1 MLFNRQNKS
10 AMECN
15 WYYTNQNNA
24 GDILSSFKV
33 KVRKM
38 KEMIVKDFMN
48 TNFAKIS
55 EEMPAITA
63 SIELIKK
70 EVLGG
75 PVVDKENK
83 LLGWISEQECLQVTT
98 QYAYHNHRVAL
109 VKDIMRED
117 VLSIK
122 KDQSI
127 FSLAEKMLGTQPK
140 NYPVV
145 DDNNKVIGVISRR
158 RVLKALLDNHF

>member
-1 MLFNRQNKS
+1 
-10 AMECN
+10 
-15 WYYTNQNNA
+15 
-24 GDILSSFKV
+24 
-33 KVRKM
+33 M

-55 EEMPAITA
+55 DDMPVITA

-70 EVLGG
+70 EALGG
-75 PVVDKENK
+75 PVVDKGNK

-98 QYAYHNHRVAL
+98 QFAYHNQRVAL

-117 VLSIK
+117 VLSITM
-122 KDQSI
+122 DQTI
-127 FSLAEKMLGTQPK
+127 FSLAEKMIDTQPK

-145 DDNNKVIGVISRR
+145 DINNKVIGVISRR
-158 RVLKALLDNHF
+158 QVLKSLLDNVF

>member
-1 MLFNRQNKS
+1 M
-10 AMECN
+10 
-15 WYYTNQNNA
+15 T
-24 GDILSSFKV
+24 
-33 KVRKM
+33 
-38 KEMIVKDFMN
+38 VKDFMN
-48 TNFAKIS
+48 VNFAKINDG
-55 EEMPAITA
+55 MPVITA

-70 EVLGG
+70 EALGG

-98 QYAYHNHRVAL
+98 QFAYHNQRVAL

-122 KDQSI
+122 ADQSI
-127 FSLAEKMLGTQPK
+127 FSLAEKMIGTQPK

-145 DDNNKVIGVISRR
+145 DDNKVIGVITRR
-158 RVLKALLDNHF
+158 QVLKALLDTLF

>member
-1 MLFNRQNKS
+1 
-10 AMECN
+10 
-15 WYYTNQNNA
+15 
-24 GDILSSFKV
+24 
-33 KVRKM
+33 M

-48 TNFAKIS
+48 TNFARINID
-55 EEMPAITA
+55 MPVITA

-70 EVLGG
+70 EALGG
-75 PVVDKENK
+75 PVIDKENK

-109 VKDIMRED
+109 VKDIMKED
-117 VLSIK
+117 VLTIK
-122 KDQSI
+122 MNQSI
-127 FSLAEKMLGTQPK
+127 FSLAEKMIGAQPK

-145 DDNNKVIGVISRR
+145 DDNNKVIGVITRR

>member
-1 MLFNRQNKS
+1 
-10 AMECN
+10 
-15 WYYTNQNNA
+15 
-24 GDILSSFKV
+24 
-33 KVRKM
+33 M

-55 EEMPAITA
+55 VDMPVITA

-70 EVLGG
+70 EALGG
-75 PVVDKENK
+75 PIVDHENK

-98 QYAYHNHRVAL
+98 QFAYHNQRVAL
-109 VKDIMRED
+109 VKDIMRDD

-122 KDQSI
+122 MDQSI
-127 FSLAEKMLGTQPK
+127 FSLAEKMIGTQPK

-145 DDNNKVIGVISRR
+145 NEENKVIGVITRR

>member
-1 MLFNRQNKS
+1 
-10 AMECN
+10 
-15 WYYTNQNNA
+15 
-24 GDILSSFKV
+24 
-33 KVRKM
+33 M

-55 EEMPAITA
+55 DDMPVITA

-70 EVLGG
+70 EALGG
-75 PVVDKENK
+75 PVVDKGNK

-98 QYAYHNHRVAL
+98 QFAYHNQRVAL

-122 KDQSI
+122 MDQTI
-127 FSLAEKMLGTQPK
+127 FSLAEKMIGTQPK

-145 DDNNKVIGVISRR
+145 DNSNKVIGVISRR
-158 RVLKALLDNHF
+158 QVLKSLLDNVF